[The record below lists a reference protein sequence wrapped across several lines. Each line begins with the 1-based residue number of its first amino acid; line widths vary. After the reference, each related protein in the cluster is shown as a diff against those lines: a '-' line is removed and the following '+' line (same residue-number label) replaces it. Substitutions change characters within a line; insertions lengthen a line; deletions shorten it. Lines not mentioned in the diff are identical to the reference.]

1 MGQRRPS
8 ECIERVI
15 EAHQLYTEN
24 PIEAYLEE
32 FGVRP
37 ADVSID
43 RELGR
48 IFDDALSY
56 EPLPRETK
64 VPLKFLLALILRKRS
79 RGRPPR
85 ITLKERRQRE
95 MFFSNLKEKVREQK
109 PGESAIDALWRVVED
124 GVKDYEREF
133 GQKIS
138 EATLKRRLESRR
150 RRRRRR

>member
-1 MGQRRPS
+1 
-8 ECIERVI
+8 
-15 EAHQLYTEN
+15 
-24 PIEAYLEE
+24 
-32 FGVRP
+32 
-37 ADVSID
+37 
-43 RELGR
+43 
-48 IFDDALSY
+48 
-56 EPLPRETK
+56 
-64 VPLKFLLALILRKRS
+64 
-79 RGRPPR
+79 
-85 ITLKERRQRE
+85 